1 MPSSN
6 SLDHVPS
13 TWSGQSAEAVP
24 YSIKSIL
31 PPGRRR
37 FLQLREPFMLLTGK
51 SVTRTAILECALFE
65 LGRKL
70 RGDDKKEPNDLEWRE
85 EQFALLT
92 GPEPESCDLWA
103 PLSDR
108 LLQERLLGLVK
119 DRSTTIRA
127 LNWLE
132 AQGYVFKRRLG
143 GPRNDRLVLPNI
155 RKINYDQRDL
165 PDYAGVKFK
174 PVVTGSPDQM
184 IEVPEGVILTPLYEG
199 FVQAVHEASG
209 LEGIEVCR
217 SALVFQR
224 ILHRAKL
231 RYENGEEV
239 PAEWSTEAIRSTFG
253 WGRPENWRFALSIL
267 ISSGLVV
274 NHGGN
279 LVEPNLPRVHAI
291 CGTVSPLELNVAN
304 VQDQCGECADPM
316 WQTGK
321 SNVANV
327 QDQCGNGADPPFLRE
342 TEVFTESLSEF
353 LTERELDPDFKPAEV
368 LANHSVQQF
377 RERRAAH
384 FAFVDVPDEWS
395 SLSFESLA
403 EADKAR
409 AAALLELA
417 DKLPNGERPAIC
429 FLNNTDL
436 NRALVSVLLGHW
448 IDKHVGD
455 GFRWVNVEDYV
466 KLVGGDFNDARTREM
481 TTVENP
487 SGPLVLENVVGARKH
502 EQARDS
508 LALAIKQHRE
518 MLMPVVF
525 LGLPPRLSDLSS
537 SLKGHHLADQI
548 FRVLQERNRPVDHDT
563 GLDIS
568 NPFKKLI

>member
-13 TWSGQSAEAVP
+13 TWGGQSTEAAP

-51 SVTRTAILECALFE
+51 SVARTAILECALFE
-65 LGRKL
+65 LARKL
-70 RGDDKKEPNDLEWRE
+70 RGDDKSEPNDLEWRE

-92 GPEPESCDLWA
+92 GPDPESCDLWA
-103 PLSDR
+103 PLSDK
-108 LLQERLLGLVK
+108 LLNDRLLGLVK
-119 DRSTTIRA
+119 DKSTTRRA

-132 AQGYVFKRRLG
+132 DHGYVFRRRMG
-143 GPRNDRLVLPNI
+143 AARNDRLVLPNI

-165 PDYAGVKFK
+165 PNYAGLKFK

-199 FVQAVHEASG
+199 LVEAVRVASG
-209 LEGIEVCR
+209 LDGIVVCR
-217 SALVFQR
+217 AALVFQR
-224 ILHRAKL
+224 VLHRAKL
-231 RYENGEEV
+231 RFENGEEV
-239 PAEWSTEAIRSTFG
+239 PAEWTARAIHSTFG
-253 WGRPENWRFALSIL
+253 WGRKENWSVALKIL

-274 NHGGN
+274 SHGGS

-291 CGTVSPLELNVAN
+291 CGTVPPPGVIEAN
-304 VQDQCGECADPM
+304 VDDQRGNRGQALGQS
-316 WQTGK
+316 WTGTEAIVDTP
-321 SNVANV
+321 S
-327 QDQCGNGADPPFLRE
+327 GNGGQPPFLMK

-353 LTERELDPDFKPAEV
+353 LTERELDPDFQPAEI
-368 LANHSVQQF
+368 LADHSIQQF
-377 RERRAAH
+377 RERRTAH

-395 SLSFESLA
+395 SLSFENLA
-403 EADKAR
+403 EADQTQ

-417 DKLPNGERPAIC
+417 DKLPSGERPAVC

-466 KLVGGDFNDARTREM
+466 KVVGGDFNDSRTREM
-481 TTVENP
+481 ATVENP
-487 SGPLVLENVVGARKH
+487 SGPLVLENVAAARKH

-508 LALAIKQHRE
+508 LAKAIKDHRE

-548 FRVLQERNRPVDHDT
+548 FRVLQERNRPVDHET

-568 NPFKKLI
+568 NPFKKLL